1 MGRSE
6 KMPVMSSQPV
16 VAVVGPTAAGKT
28 VLSLDLA
35 EALGG
40 EIVNTDSMQVYV
52 GMDIGTA
59 KLPLAERRG
68 IPHHLLDTMNVRETA
83 SVAQFQQQARAVIE
97 DCRSRGKAPVL
108 VGGSALYTRAV
119 LDRFEFPGTDPA
131 VRARLEERLAEEGP
145 QPLHDELATKD
156 PLAASRILPTNG
168 RRIVRALE
176 VVELTGSFSAT
187 LPTLTYALDGAHQ
200 IGVDIPRDV
209 LDERIAL
216 RVEQMWEQGF
226 VDEVHALERYGLRE
240 GRTAAAALGYQQV
253 LAFLA
258 GDLTEQEAKDQ
269 TIQGTRRFAR
279 RQDSWFR
286 KDPRI
291 HWVSWDDPDMLAKV
305 LGMLGDTP

>member
-1 MGRSE
+1 
-6 KMPVMSSQPV
+6 MSSEPAAPPV

-28 VLSLDLA
+28 ALSLDLA

-59 KLPLAERRG
+59 KLPVAERRG

-83 SVAQFQQQARAVIE
+83 SVAEFQHQARGVIE
-97 DCRSRGKAPVL
+97 DCRSRGRAPVL

-131 VRARLEERLAEEGP
+131 VRARLEQRLADEGP
-145 QPLHDELATKD
+145 QPLHDELASKD

-200 IGVDIPRDV
+200 VGVDIPREV

-216 RVEQMWEQGF
+216 RVERMWEQGF
-226 VDEVHALERYGLRE
+226 VDEVRGLERHGLRE
-240 GRTAAAALGYQQV
+240 GRTASAALGYQQV

-258 GDLTEQEAKDQ
+258 GDLTEQQAKES

-291 HWVSWDDPDMLAKV
+291 HWVSWDDPDMLVKV
-305 LGMLGDTP
+305 LGILRDTP